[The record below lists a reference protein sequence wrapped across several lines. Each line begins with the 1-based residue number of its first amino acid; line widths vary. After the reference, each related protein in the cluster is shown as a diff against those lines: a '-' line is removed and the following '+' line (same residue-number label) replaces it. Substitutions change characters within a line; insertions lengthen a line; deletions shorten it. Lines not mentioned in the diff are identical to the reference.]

1 MDNTGDTVMNIQGI
15 CITAAGIATLLV
27 TTSTV
32 AVAQSR
38 VADCERLNVM
48 VTEADGDIL
57 DVFESVRDVVRKN
70 DRQECL
76 YYIDRVERAGGLTA
90 KMQAANADSTTK
102 SEGFSTSET
111 LTRTVEIEQRAVVEG
126 EVVARI
132 PDPEIGVQIP
142 GAQVSVEQSPADVSV
157 KQSAMTVV
165 VRQPAA
171 DISVMMP
178 RPVITISQPAPEIFI
193 EMADPEI
200 AMNQPAPKVRVVMP
214 KPTITVSQGEPELDV
229 DVNARLVDGNAALA
243 DNDTPLRTRAER
255 IGRDGAVRTGEMA
268 ADATVD
274 AGEATVDM
282 VEPAEATRYSFNR
295 TQPTVRFEGTD
306 PKVTMEMDGEPEI
319 NFTQVG
325 DAVIRFTGPGS
336 KEAERAELM
345 ANRENMDAATSRELM
360 LENDADREMRS
371 GTTMVSLRADEI
383 AGIDVYG
390 RNDEY
395 VGDIDR
401 LVKVDGQTYVIVE
414 HGGFLGI
421 GDTEVALRVDQ
432 IAIRGEDRAVLL
444 GMTEE
449 QFDAL
454 PDVDFEGS
462 STLMAN
468 DAAIEIGRFE

>member
-1 MDNTGDTVMNIQGI
+1 MKIQRICTTV
-15 CITAAGIATLLV
+15 AGVATLLV
-27 TTSTV
+27 STSTI

-38 VADCERLNVM
+38 VAECERLNAM
-48 VTEADGDIL
+48 VTEAGNDEIL
-57 DVFESVRDVVRKN
+57 DIFANVRNVIRKN
-70 DRQECL
+70 DTEECVF
-76 YYIDRVERAGGLTA
+76 YIGRVERAGGLTA
-90 KMQAANADSTTK
+90 EMQAANADATTK
-102 SEGFSTSET
+102 SEGFSTTET

-126 EVVARI
+126 EVIARI
-132 PDPEIGVQIP
+132 PDPEVDVRIP
-142 GAQVSVEQSPADVSV
+142 GAEVSVEQSAADVSV
-157 KQSAMTVV
+157 KQAPMTVV

-200 AMNQPAPKVRVVMP
+200 AMNQPAPKIRVVMP
-214 KPTITVSQGEPELDV
+214 EPTITVTQGEPELDV
-229 DVNARLVDGNAALA
+229 AVQARLVDGNAALA
-243 DNDTPLRTRAER
+243 QDERPLRTRAER
-255 IGRDGAVRTGEMA
+255 IGRDGSIRTGDTM
-268 ADATVD
+268 ADANVQ

-282 VEPAEATRYSFNR
+282 MEAREATRYTFNR

-306 PKVTMEMDGEPEI
+306 PKVTMQMDGEPEI

-325 DAVIRFTGPGS
+325 EAVIRFTGPGS
-336 KEAERAELM
+336 RDAERARLM

-360 LENDADREMRS
+360 LENEDDRAMRS
-371 GTTMVSLRADEI
+371 QATMVSLRADQI

-401 LVKVDGQTYVIVE
+401 LVQVDGQVYVIVE

-421 GDTEVALRVDQ
+421 GDTEVALPVEQ
-432 IAIRGEDRAVLL
+432 VAIRGRDRAVLL
-444 GMTEE
+444 GMSEE
-449 QFDAL
+449 QFDAM
-454 PDVDFEGS
+454 PDVDFDGR

>member
-1 MDNTGDTVMNIQGI
+1 MNIHSI
-15 CITAAGIATLLV
+15 CTTVAGVATLLV
-27 TTSTV
+27 STSTI

-57 DVFESVRDVVRKN
+57 NVFESVRDVVRKN

-76 YYIDRVERAGGLTA
+76 YYISRIERAGGLTA
-90 KMQAANADSTTK
+90 EMQAANADATTK

-132 PDPEIGVQIP
+132 PDPEVDVQIP
-142 GAQVSVEQSPADVSV
+142 GAQVSVEQSAADVSV
-157 KQSAMTVV
+157 QQSAMTVV

-178 RPVITISQPAPEIFI
+178 RPVVTISQPAPEIFI

-229 DVNARLVDGNAALA
+229 AVNARLVDESAVLA
-243 DNDTPLRTRAER
+243 ENDTPLLTRAER
-255 IGRDGAVRTGEMA
+255 IGRDGSVRTG
-268 ADATVD
+268 DAVAEANVD

-282 VEPAEATRYSFNR
+282 VEATEATRYTFNR

-306 PKVTMEMDGEPEI
+306 PKVTMQMDGEPEI

-325 DAVIRFTGPGS
+325 DAVIRFTGPDD
-336 KEAERAELM
+336 KETERANLM
-345 ANRENMDAATSRELM
+345 GNRKVMDAATSRELM
-360 LENDADREMRS
+360 LENDDDRAMRS
-371 GTTMVSLRADEI
+371 DATLVSLRADEI

-401 LVKVDGQTYVIVE
+401 LVQVDGKIYMIIE
-414 HGGFLGI
+414 HGGILGI
-421 GDTEVALRVDQ
+421 GDTEVALPVEQ
-432 IAIRGEDRAVLL
+432 VAIRGDDRAVLL

-454 PDVDFEGS
+454 PDVDFDGR